1 MDSQEGLAFINRL
14 LTEKTKQVLNELE
27 EKLFLG
33 IWEGQTFSN
42 IAAQTSH
49 AEQYLREAATDLYAK
64 IAKDLG
70 IKVSKKNFKNP
81 IKYLYQQYLEQASLS
96 QKLIV
101 EPNNLPLK
109 DESYS
114 ANLLSQNDNPFIPQ
128 HGRIE
133 DLQQFFGR
141 EREISRVF
149 EVLNSNS
156 SVALIGEEGIG
167 KSSLLWVICHQAEN
181 YLQLPRE
188 PVFLDLNN
196 GVHDE
201 DEFYFALCDKI
212 GIPESKGYKLTRN
225 LNLQNKKVL
234 LAIDNLGRLIENGF
248 TRQVRDQLR
257 GLAEGRDASLRLILA
272 ASEPLD
278 KLFNDSQNN
287 GKTSPLAGI
296 CQEEHIHPWDEATML
311 AFITNRL
318 ANTSVSFT
326 EEEIIQLIQQSDGHP
341 RKLMQLCYRTYSR
354 YGKLCNELDCFDLSP
369 TRRARLCTLP
379 L

>member
-1 MDSQEGLAFINRL
+1 MDSQKALIFINKL
-14 LTEKTKQVLNELE
+14 LANDKQVLNDLE
-27 EKLFLG
+27 QKLFLG
-33 IWEGQTFSN
+33 MWEGKKYKDIVNHSY
-42 IAAQTSH
+42 S
-49 AEQYLREAATDLYAK
+49 AEYVREVGAK
-64 IAKDLG
+64 LCTKITELLG
-70 IKVSKKNFKNP
+70 IQVKKRIFKNS
-81 IKYLYQQYLEQASLS
+81 IIAGYQKSLEQASLS
-96 QKLIV
+96 QEPIV
-101 EPNNLPLK
+101 EPTNPPLR
-109 DESYS
+109 DESHS
-114 ANLLSQNDNPFIPQ
+114 ANLLLQNHNPFILQ

-133 DLQQFFGR
+133 DPQQFFGR
-141 EREISRVF
+141 KHEISRVF
-149 EVLNSNS
+149 EVLNNNS

-167 KSSLLWVICHQAEN
+167 KSSLLWVICQQAEN

-201 DEFYFALCDKI
+201 GEFYFALCDKI
-212 GIPESKGYKLTRN
+212 GIPESKGYRLTRN
-225 LNLQNKKVL
+225 LQKKKVL

-278 KLFNDSQNN
+278 RLFNDSQDN

-296 CQEEHIHPWDEATML
+296 CQEEHIHPWDEGTMR

-326 EEEIIQLIQQSDGHP
+326 EEEIIQLIQESGGHP
-341 RKLMQLCYRTYSR
+341 RKLMQLCYRIYSQYVESGR
-354 YGKLCNELDCFDLSP
+354 
-369 TRRARLCTLP
+369 
-379 L
+379 

>member
-1 MDSQEGLAFINRL
+1 MDSQKALTFINKL
-14 LTEKTKQVLNELE
+14 LANDKQVLNDLE
-27 EKLFLG
+27 QKLFLG
-33 IWEGQTFSN
+33 MWEG
-42 IAAQTSH
+42 
-49 AEQYLREAATDLYAK
+49 EEYREIVNDGSYSEEYVRDVGAK
-64 IAKDLG
+64 LCKKITKHLG
-70 IKVSKKNFKNP
+70 ITVTKRNFKNP
-81 IKYLYQQYLEQASLS
+81 IKQGYQKYSEQASLS
-96 QKLIV
+96 QEPIV
-101 EPNNLPLK
+101 EPNNPPLK
-109 DESYS
+109 DESHS
-114 ANLLSQNDNPFIPQ
+114 ANLLQQNYNPFIPQ

-133 DLQQFFGR
+133 DPQQLFGR

-167 KSSLLWVICHQAEN
+167 KSSLLWVICQQAEN

-212 GIPESKGYKLTRN
+212 GIPESKGYRLTRN
-225 LNLQNKKVL
+225 LQKKKVL
-234 LAIDNLGRLIENGF
+234 LAIDNLGKLIENGF

-278 KLFNDSQNN
+278 KLFNDSQDN

-296 CQEEHIHPWDEATML
+296 CQEEHIHPWDEGTMR
-311 AFITNRL
+311 AFITNHL

-326 EEEIIQLIQQSDGHP
+326 EDKIIQLIQESGGHP
-341 RKLMQLCYRTYSR
+341 RKLMQLCYRTYSQYVESVR
-354 YGKLCNELDCFDLSP
+354 
-369 TRRARLCTLP
+369 
-379 L
+379 

>member
-14 LTEKTKQVLNELE
+14 LTEKRKQVLNELE

-64 IAKDLG
+64 IAKELE
-70 IKVSKKNFKNP
+70 IKVSKRNFKNP
-81 IKYLYQQYLEQASLS
+81 IKYLYQKYSEQASLS
-96 QKLIV
+96 QEPIV
-101 EPNNLPLK
+101 EPTNPPLK
-109 DESYS
+109 DESHS
-114 ANLLSQNDNPFIPQ
+114 ANLLQQNHNPFIPQ

-133 DLQQFFGR
+133 DPQQFFGR

-167 KSSLLWVICHQAEN
+167 KSSLLWVICQQAEN

-212 GIPESKGYKLTRN
+212 GIRESKGYRLTR
-225 LNLQNKKVL
+225 NLQNKKVL
-234 LAIDNLGRLIENGF
+234 LAIDNLEKLIENGF

-278 KLFNDSQNN
+278 KLFNDSQDN

-296 CQEEHIHPWDEATML
+296 CQEEHIHPWDEGTVR
-311 AFITNRL
+311 AFITNHL

-326 EEEIIQLIQQSDGHP
+326 EDKIIQLIQESGGHP

-354 YGKLCNELDCFDLSP
+354 YVEGVQ
-369 TRRARLCTLP
+369 
-379 L
+379 